1 MSESC
6 FNLEINDD
14 EIVEAEEALTLVI
27 EAMDPNDI
35 VDTNSTIFISDN
47 DRKEIT
53 VCLHDKNYMCRIIT
67 IQGSL
72 LNSMALC

>member
-1 MSESC
+1 MPVEIPIGVSESC

-35 VDTNSTIFISDN
+35 VDTNSTIFIADN

-53 VCLHDKNYMCRIIT
+53 VCLHD
-67 IQGSL
+67 
-72 LNSMALC
+72 